1 MNRSSSRFVYKIRHK
16 VTGLYSTG
24 SSSPQ
29 WKKTGKIWQTKA
41 ALSNHLSMINQYA
54 ELLMKH
60 YTDAE
65 VVEIVVEETE
75 VKKLDVKEYQNAR
88 A

>member
-1 MNRSSSRFVYKIRHK
+1 MNKSSSRLVYKIRHK

-41 ALSNHLSMINQYA
+41 ALSNHLSMLNQYA

-60 YTDAE
+60 YADAE
-65 VVEIVVEETE
+65 VVEFVVEETE

-88 A
+88 T